1 MGSGGSLH
9 TPLPHYRASGWVMFD
24 PVGVGHYMQLSQEV
38 KDILIRVKHPL
49 PSNRSTF
56 VFATFFVGIFFFK
69 HNLRHY
75 LHFIYFILL
84 SPSSSFASTDLL
96 SLEL

>member
-56 VFATFFVGIFFFK
+56 VFATFFVGIYIF
-69 HNLRHY
+69 
-75 LHFIYFILL
+75 
-84 SPSSSFASTDLL
+84 
-96 SLEL
+96 